1 MYEYPSIILFGKLSH
16 GGCWQRTSLPESV
29 VQGRDYNEKSHK
41 KHRTICIV
49 AGVCIAILL
58 FLLLS
63 GLRLCVVQSG
73 SMEPTIPTYSVCLV
87 TTQVDYD
94 DLSAGDIVVYTRQSD
109 GQQIVHRIVDIT
121 DAGAVTRGD
130 ANQTDDGV
138 SVTPDNLYAQ
148 YIAHIPCGG
157 RVINAIRT
165 PTGYAMIAA
174 IVAVLIIWNIVDD
187 KRRKR
192 T

>member
-1 MYEYPSIILFGKLSH
+1 MKKAI
-16 GGCWQRTSLPESV
+16 
-29 VQGRDYNEKSHK
+29 K

-49 AGVCIAILL
+49 AGVCIVILL
-58 FLLLS
+58 SVWLS
-63 GLRLCVVQSG
+63 GLRLCVIQSG

-94 DLSAGDIVVYTRQSD
+94 DLSVGDIVAYTRRSD

-121 DAGAVTRGD
+121 DTGAITRGD

-138 SVTPDNLYAQ
+138 SVTPDNLYAR

-165 PTGYAMIAA
+165 PTSCAVI
-174 IVAVLIIWNIVDD
+174 AVLVVFLLAGNVIND
-187 KRRKR
+187 KRRKNA
-192 T
+192 

>member
-1 MYEYPSIILFGKLSH
+1 MKKSI
-16 GGCWQRTSLPESV
+16 
-29 VQGRDYNEKSHK
+29 K
-41 KHRTICIV
+41 KHRTHYIM

-58 FLLLS
+58 SVWLS
-63 GLRLCVVQSG
+63 GLRLCVIQSG

-94 DLSAGDIVVYTRQSD
+94 DLSVGDIVVYTRQSD
-109 GQQIVHRIVDIT
+109 GKQIVHRIVDIT
-121 DAGAVTRGD
+121 DAGVVTRGD

-138 SVTPDNLYAQ
+138 SVMPDNLYAQ

-165 PTGYAMIAA
+165 PTGCAIIVT
-174 IVAVLIIWNIVDD
+174 IVAILIAWNIIED
-187 KRRKR
+187 KRRDR
-192 T
+192 A

>member
-1 MYEYPSIILFGKLSH
+1 MKKAI
-16 GGCWQRTSLPESV
+16 
-29 VQGRDYNEKSHK
+29 K

-49 AGVCIAILL
+49 AGVCIVILL
-58 FLLLS
+58 SVWLS
-63 GLRLCVVQSG
+63 GLHLCVIQSG

-94 DLSAGDIVVYTRQSD
+94 DLSVGDIVVYTRPSD

-130 ANQTDDGV
+130 ANQTDDGI
-138 SVTPDNLYAQ
+138 SVTPDNLYAR

-165 PTGYAMIAA
+165 PTGCAVIAVL
-174 IVAVLIIWNIVDD
+174 VAVLIIWNIVDD
-187 KRRKR
+187 KWRKSA
-192 T
+192 

>member
-1 MYEYPSIILFGKLSH
+1 MQKAI
-16 GGCWQRTSLPESV
+16 
-29 VQGRDYNEKSHK
+29 K

-49 AGVCIAILL
+49 AGVCIVILVSL
-58 FLLLS
+58 FLS
-63 GLRLCVVQSG
+63 GLRLCVIQSG

-94 DLSAGDIVVYTRQSD
+94 DLSVGDIVVYTRPSD

-130 ANQTDDGV
+130 ANQTDDGI
-138 SVTPDNLYAQ
+138 SVTPDNLYAR

-165 PTGYAMIAA
+165 PTGCAVIAVL
-174 IVAVLIIWNIVDD
+174 VAVLIIWNIVDD
-187 KRRKR
+187 KWRKSA
-192 T
+192 

>member
-1 MYEYPSIILFGKLSH
+1 MKKAI
-16 GGCWQRTSLPESV
+16 
-29 VQGRDYNEKSHK
+29 N

-63 GLRLCVVQSG
+63 GLRLCVIQSG

-109 GQQIVHRIVDIT
+109 GQQIVHRVVDIT
-121 DAGAVTRGD
+121 DTGAITRGD

-138 SVTPDNLYAQ
+138 SVTPDTLYAR

-157 RVINAIRT
+157 RIINAIRT
-165 PTGYAMIAA
+165 PTGCAVI
-174 IVAVLIIWNIVDD
+174 AVLVVFLLAGNVIDD
-187 KRRKR
+187 KRRKNA
-192 T
+192 

>member
-1 MYEYPSIILFGKLSH
+1 MRKAI
-16 GGCWQRTSLPESV
+16 
-29 VQGRDYNEKSHK
+29 K

-49 AGVCIAILL
+49 AGVCIVILVSL
-58 FLLLS
+58 FLS
-63 GLRLCVVQSG
+63 GLRLCVIQSG

-94 DLSAGDIVVYTRQSD
+94 DLSVGDIVVYTRPSD

-165 PTGYAMIAA
+165 PTGCAILAA

>member
-1 MYEYPSIILFGKLSH
+1 MRKAI
-16 GGCWQRTSLPESV
+16 
-29 VQGRDYNEKSHK
+29 K

-49 AGVCIAILL
+49 AGVCIVILVS
-58 FLLLS
+58 LLLS
-63 GLRLCVVQSG
+63 GLRLCVIQSG

-94 DLSAGDIVVYTRQSD
+94 DLSVGDIVVYTRRSD

-121 DAGAVTRGD
+121 DAGAITRGD

-165 PTGYAMIAA
+165 PTGYAIIIT
-174 IVAVLIIWNIVDD
+174 IVAILITWNIIDD
-187 KRRKR
+187 KRRDR
-192 T
+192 A

>member
-1 MYEYPSIILFGKLSH
+1 MRKAI
-16 GGCWQRTSLPESV
+16 
-29 VQGRDYNEKSHK
+29 K

-49 AGVCIAILL
+49 AGVCIVILVSL
-58 FLLLS
+58 FLS
-63 GLRLCVVQSG
+63 GLRLCVIQSG

-94 DLSAGDIVVYTRQSD
+94 DLSVGDIVVYTRRSD

-121 DAGAVTRGD
+121 DTGAITRGD

-138 SVTPDNLYAQ
+138 SVTPDNLYAR

-157 RVINAIRT
+157 RIINAIRT

-174 IVAVLIIWNIVDD
+174 IVAILIAWNIIDD
-187 KRRKR
+187 KRRKN

>member
-1 MYEYPSIILFGKLSH
+1 MKKAI
-16 GGCWQRTSLPESV
+16 
-29 VQGRDYNEKSHK
+29 K

-49 AGVCIAILL
+49 AGVCIVILVSL
-58 FLLLS
+58 FLS
-63 GLRLCVVQSG
+63 GLRLCVIQSG

-94 DLSAGDIVVYTRQSD
+94 DLSVGDIVVYTRRSD

-121 DAGAVTRGD
+121 DAGAATRGD
-130 ANQTDDGV
+130 ANQTDDGI
-138 SVTPDNLYAQ
+138 SVTPDNLYAR

-165 PTGYAMIAA
+165 PTGCAVIAVL
-174 IVAVLIIWNIVDD
+174 VAVLIIWNIVDD
-187 KRRKR
+187 KWRKSA
-192 T
+192 

>member
-1 MYEYPSIILFGKLSH
+1 MKKSI
-16 GGCWQRTSLPESV
+16 
-29 VQGRDYNEKSHK
+29 K

-49 AGVCIAILL
+49 AGVCIVIL
-58 FLLLS
+58 FSLLLS
-63 GLRLCVVQSG
+63 GLRLCVIQSG

-94 DLSAGDIVVYTRQSD
+94 DLSVGDIVVYTRQSD
-109 GQQIVHRIVDIT
+109 GKQIVHRIVDIT
-121 DAGAVTRGD
+121 DAGAITRGD

-138 SVTPDNLYAQ
+138 SVTPDNLYAR

-157 RVINAIRT
+157 RIINAIRT

-187 KRRKR
+187 KRRDR
-192 T
+192 A

>member
-1 MYEYPSIILFGKLSH
+1 MRKAI
-16 GGCWQRTSLPESV
+16 
-29 VQGRDYNEKSHK
+29 K

-49 AGVCIAILL
+49 AGVCIVILVSL
-58 FLLLS
+58 FLS
-63 GLRLCVVQSG
+63 GLRLCVIQSG

-109 GQQIVHRIVDIT
+109 EQQIVHRIVDVT
-121 DAGAVTRGD
+121 DTGAATRGD
-130 ANQTDDGV
+130 ANQTDDGI
-138 SVTPDNLYAQ
+138 SVTPDNLYAR

-165 PTGYAMIAA
+165 PTGCAVIAVL
-174 IVAVLIIWNIVDD
+174 VAVLIIWNIVDD
-187 KRRKR
+187 KWRKSA
-192 T
+192 

>member
-1 MYEYPSIILFGKLSH
+1 MKKVI
-16 GGCWQRTSLPESV
+16 
-29 VQGRDYNEKSHK
+29 K

-49 AGVCIAILL
+49 AGVCVVILL
-58 FLLLS
+58 SVWLS
-63 GLRLCVVQSG
+63 GLRLCVIQSG

-94 DLSAGDIVVYTRQSD
+94 DLSVGDIVVYTRHSD

-121 DAGAVTRGD
+121 DAGAITRGD

-138 SVTPDNLYAQ
+138 SVTPDNLYAR

-165 PTGYAMIAA
+165 PTGYAMIVG
-174 IVAVLIIWNIVDD
+174 IVAVLITWNIIDD
-187 KRRKR
+187 KRRDR
-192 T
+192 A

>member
-1 MYEYPSIILFGKLSH
+1 MQKAI
-16 GGCWQRTSLPESV
+16 
-29 VQGRDYNEKSHK
+29 K
-41 KHRTICIV
+41 KHCTICIV
-49 AGVCIAILL
+49 AGVCIVILL
-58 FLLLS
+58 SVWLF
-63 GLRLCVVQSG
+63 GLRLCVIQSG

-121 DAGAVTRGD
+121 DAGAITRGD

-138 SVTPDNLYAQ
+138 SVTPDNLYAR

-157 RVINAIRT
+157 RIINAIRT

-174 IVAVLIIWNIVDD
+174 IVAILIAWNIIDD
-187 KRRKR
+187 KRRKN

>member
-1 MYEYPSIILFGKLSH
+1 MKKAI
-16 GGCWQRTSLPESV
+16 
-29 VQGRDYNEKSHK
+29 N

-63 GLRLCVVQSG
+63 GLRLCVIQSG

-94 DLSAGDIVVYTRQSD
+94 DLSVGDIVVYTRQSD
-109 GQQIVHRIVDIT
+109 GQQIVHRVVDIT
-121 DAGAVTRGD
+121 DTGAITRGD

-138 SVTPDNLYAQ
+138 SVTPDTLYAR

-157 RVINAIRT
+157 RIINAIRT

-174 IVAVLIIWNIVDD
+174 IVAILIAWNIIDD
-187 KRRKR
+187 KRRKN

>member
-1 MYEYPSIILFGKLSH
+1 MRKAI
-16 GGCWQRTSLPESV
+16 
-29 VQGRDYNEKSHK
+29 K

-49 AGVCIAILL
+49 AGVCIVILVSL
-58 FLLLS
+58 FLS
-63 GLRLCVVQSG
+63 GLRLCVIQSG

-94 DLSAGDIVVYTRQSD
+94 DLSVGDIVVYTRRSD

-121 DAGAVTRGD
+121 DTGAITRGD
-130 ANQTDDGV
+130 ANQTDDGI
-138 SVTPDNLYAQ
+138 SVTPDNLYAR

-165 PTGYAMIAA
+165 PTGCAVIAVL
-174 IVAVLIIWNIVDD
+174 VAVLIIWNIVDD
-187 KRRKR
+187 KWRKSA
-192 T
+192 

>member
-1 MYEYPSIILFGKLSH
+1 MRKAI
-16 GGCWQRTSLPESV
+16 
-29 VQGRDYNEKSHK
+29 K

-49 AGVCIAILL
+49 AGVCIVILVSL
-58 FLLLS
+58 FLS
-63 GLRLCVVQSG
+63 GLRLCVIQSG

-121 DAGAVTRGD
+121 DAGAITRGD

-138 SVTPDNLYAQ
+138 SVTPDNLYAR
-148 YIAHIPCGG
+148 YIARIPCGG
-157 RVINAIRT
+157 RIINAIRT

-174 IVAVLIIWNIVDD
+174 IVAILIAWNIIDD
-187 KRRKR
+187 KRRKN

>member
-1 MYEYPSIILFGKLSH
+1 MRKAI
-16 GGCWQRTSLPESV
+16 
-29 VQGRDYNEKSHK
+29 K

-49 AGVCIAILL
+49 AGVCIVIL
-58 FLLLS
+58 FSLLLS
-63 GLRLCVVQSG
+63 GLRLCVIQSG

-94 DLSAGDIVVYTRQSD
+94 DLSVGDIVVYTRRSD
-109 GQQIVHRIVDIT
+109 GQQIVHRIMDIT
-121 DAGAVTRGD
+121 DAGAITRGD

-165 PTGYAMIAA
+165 PTGYAIIIT
-174 IVAVLIIWNIVDD
+174 IVAILITWNIIDD
-187 KRRKR
+187 KRRDR
-192 T
+192 A

>member
-1 MYEYPSIILFGKLSH
+1 MKKA
-16 GGCWQRTSLPESV
+16 V
-29 VQGRDYNEKSHK
+29 K

-49 AGVCIAILL
+49 AGVCIVILL
-58 FLLLS
+58 SLLLS
-63 GLRLCVVQSG
+63 GLRLCVIQSG

-94 DLSAGDIVVYTRQSD
+94 DLSVGDIVVYTRRSD

-121 DAGAVTRGD
+121 DTGAITRGD

-138 SVTPDNLYAQ
+138 SVTPDNLYAR

-165 PTGYAMIAA
+165 PTGCAILAA

>member
-1 MYEYPSIILFGKLSH
+1 MKKAI
-16 GGCWQRTSLPESV
+16 
-29 VQGRDYNEKSHK
+29 K

-49 AGVCIAILL
+49 AGVCIVIL
-58 FLLLS
+58 FSLLLS
-63 GLRLCVVQSG
+63 GLRLCVIQSG
-73 SMEPTIPTYSVCLV
+73 SMEPTIHTYSVCLV

-94 DLSAGDIVVYTRQSD
+94 DLSVGDIVVYTRRSD

-121 DAGAVTRGD
+121 DAGAITRGD

-138 SVTPDNLYAQ
+138 SVTPDNLYAR

-165 PTGYAMIAA
+165 PTGYAIIIT
-174 IVAVLIIWNIVDD
+174 IVAILIAWNIIED
-187 KRRKR
+187 KRRDR
-192 T
+192 A

>member
-1 MYEYPSIILFGKLSH
+1 MKKAI
-16 GGCWQRTSLPESV
+16 
-29 VQGRDYNEKSHK
+29 K

-49 AGVCIAILL
+49 AGVCIVILL
-58 FLLLS
+58 SVWLS
-63 GLRLCVVQSG
+63 GLRLCVIQSG

-94 DLSAGDIVVYTRQSD
+94 DLSVGDIVVYTRPSD
-109 GQQIVHRIVDIT
+109 GQQIVHRIVDMT
-121 DAGAVTRGD
+121 DTGAITRGD

-138 SVTPDNLYAQ
+138 SVTPDNLYAR

-165 PTGYAMIAA
+165 PTGCAILAA

>member
-1 MYEYPSIILFGKLSH
+1 MKKA
-16 GGCWQRTSLPESV
+16 V
-29 VQGRDYNEKSHK
+29 K

-49 AGVCIAILL
+49 AGVCIVILVSL
-58 FLLLS
+58 FLS
-63 GLRLCVVQSG
+63 GLRLCVIQSG
-73 SMEPTIPTYSVCLV
+73 SMEPTIHTYSVCLV

-94 DLSAGDIVVYTRQSD
+94 DLSVGDIVVYTRRSD

-121 DAGAVTRGD
+121 DAGAITRGD

-138 SVTPDNLYAQ
+138 SVTPDNLYAR

-165 PTGYAMIAA
+165 PTGYAIIIT
-174 IVAVLIIWNIVDD
+174 IVAILIAWNIIED
-187 KRRKR
+187 KRRDR
-192 T
+192 A

>member
-1 MYEYPSIILFGKLSH
+1 MRKAI
-16 GGCWQRTSLPESV
+16 
-29 VQGRDYNEKSHK
+29 K

-49 AGVCIAILL
+49 AGVCIVILL
-58 FLLLS
+58 SLLLS
-63 GLRLCVVQSG
+63 GLRLCVIQSG

-94 DLSAGDIVVYTRQSD
+94 DLSVGDIVVYTRRSD

-121 DAGAVTRGD
+121 DTGAITRGD

-138 SVTPDNLYAQ
+138 SVTPDNLYAR

-165 PTGYAMIAA
+165 PTGCAVIAVL
-174 IVAVLIIWNIVDD
+174 VAVLIIWNIVDD
-187 KRRKR
+187 KWRKSA
-192 T
+192 

>member
-1 MYEYPSIILFGKLSH
+1 MRKAI
-16 GGCWQRTSLPESV
+16 
-29 VQGRDYNEKSHK
+29 K

-63 GLRLCVVQSG
+63 GLRLCVIQSG

-121 DAGAVTRGD
+121 DTGAITRGD

-138 SVTPDNLYAQ
+138 SVTPDTLYAR

-157 RVINAIRT
+157 RIINAIRT
-165 PTGYAMIAA
+165 PTGCAVIAVL
-174 IVAVLIIWNIVDD
+174 VAVLLAWNVIDD

-192 T
+192 A

>member
-1 MYEYPSIILFGKLSH
+1 MRKAI
-16 GGCWQRTSLPESV
+16 
-29 VQGRDYNEKSHK
+29 K

-49 AGVCIAILL
+49 AGVCIVILL
-58 FLLLS
+58 SVWLS
-63 GLRLCVVQSG
+63 GLRLCVIQSG

-94 DLSAGDIVVYTRQSD
+94 DLSVGDIVVYTRRSD
-109 GQQIVHRIVDIT
+109 GQQIVHRIVDMT
-121 DAGAVTRGD
+121 DTGAITRGD

-157 RVINAIRT
+157 RIINAIRT
-165 PTGYAMIAA
+165 PTGCAVIAA
-174 IVAVLIIWNIVDD
+174 IVAVLIIWNMIDD
-187 KRRKR
+187 KRQKS

>member
-1 MYEYPSIILFGKLSH
+1 MKKSI
-16 GGCWQRTSLPESV
+16 
-29 VQGRDYNEKSHK
+29 K

-49 AGVCIAILL
+49 AGVCIVILVSL
-58 FLLLS
+58 FLS
-63 GLRLCVVQSG
+63 GLRLCVIQSG
-73 SMEPTIPTYSVCLV
+73 SMEPTIHTYSVCLV

-94 DLSAGDIVVYTRQSD
+94 DLSVGDIVVYTRRSD

-121 DAGAVTRGD
+121 DAGAITRGD

-138 SVTPDNLYAQ
+138 SVTPDNLYAR

-165 PTGYAMIAA
+165 PTGYAIIIT
-174 IVAVLIIWNIVDD
+174 IVAILIAWNIIED
-187 KRRKR
+187 KRRDR
-192 T
+192 A